1 MSHQRNGRPSG
12 TPPVATTT
20 NHNTTDSSLLVSRFI
35 LETVETKRRS
45 SRTSS
50 TDSGRRNKGFHV
62 GNSFVGVTY
71 GDNIDGVGIRR
82 GDKLVGI
89 AALGSITT
97 KRSSDQQK
105 QKLDIGA
112 YEELDSL
119 LEKPSETCLA
129 NIKWV

>member
-1 MSHQRNGRPSG
+1 M
-12 TPPVATTT
+12 
-20 NHNTTDSSLLVSRFI
+20 
-35 LETVETKRRS
+35 
-45 SRTSS
+45 
-50 TDSGRRNKGFHV
+50 
-62 GNSFVGVTY
+62 
-71 GDNIDGVGIRR
+71 
-82 GDKLVGI
+82 GI